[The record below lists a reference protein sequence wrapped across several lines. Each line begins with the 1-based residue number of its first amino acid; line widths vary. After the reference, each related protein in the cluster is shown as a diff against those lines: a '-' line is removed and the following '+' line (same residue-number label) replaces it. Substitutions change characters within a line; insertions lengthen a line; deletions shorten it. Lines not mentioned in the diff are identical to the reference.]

1 MFVVPLIERK
11 RDGGALTP
19 AEWRELIASYTA
31 GGVPDYQMS
40 ALLMAVLWRVLE
52 PAELGALTDAM
63 LTSGD
68 RLSFARWSVPR
79 IDKHST
85 GGVGD
90 KVSLVL
96 APLVAACGV
105 AVPMMSGRGLG
116 HTGGTLDKLEAIPG
130 FRTGLSLAEAK
141 AQVQKL
147 HCAMLG
153 QTPEVAPADKQLY
166 ALRDV
171 SGTVAS
177 IPLIAASIMSKKL
190 AEGLTGL
197 VLDVKHGSGAF
208 LPPTETALEL
218 ARTMI
223 ALGQDRS
230 CPTVALLTAM
240 DRPLG
245 RACGN
250 ALETEEAIQT
260 LVGEGPDDLLEVS
273 YALGVEMLL
282 LGGIEKTAAK
292 ARKRLEDALRSGR
305 AAEKL
310 QQVIEAQGGN
320 PKVVED
326 PSVLPQAQAV
336 EIYRARETGVVARVE
351 PRSIGRAI
359 IALGGGRQKGE
370 DTVDHSVGFVITV
383 KPGDKVLAG
392 EAIAS
397 VFARDQAG
405 VDLGF
410 EALKHAIVIADRLTE
425 RPLPLISHRVTN
437 DGVEVLKADV
447 GKAKGEAKARKR

>member
-19 AEWRELIASYTA
+19 AEWRELIAAYTA
-31 GGVPDYQMS
+31 GAVPDYQMS
-40 ALLMAVLWRVLE
+40 ALLMAVLWRGLDR
-52 PAELGALTDAM
+52 AELGALTDAM

-68 RLSFARWSVPR
+68 RLSFDHWPVPR

-130 FRTGLSLAEAK
+130 FRTALSLAEAK

-147 HCAMLG
+147 YCAMLG
-153 QTPEVAPADKQLY
+153 QTPEIAPADKQLY

-171 SGTVAS
+171 SGTVAA

-223 ALGQDRS
+223 ALGEDRG

-260 LVGEGPDDLLEVS
+260 LSGEGPEDLLEVT

-282 LGGIEKTAAK
+282 AAGVEKTSKK
-292 ARKRLEDALRSGR
+292 ARQRLENALGSGL
-305 AAEKL
+305 AAEKFER
-310 QQVIEAQGGN
+310 VIEAQGGN

-326 PSVLPQAQAV
+326 ASVLPQAQEV
-336 EIYRARETGVVARVE
+336 EVYNAPRTGVVQRVE
-351 PRSIGRAI
+351 PKVIGRAVV
-359 IALGGGRQKGE
+359 AMGGGRLA
-370 DTVDHSVGFVITV
+370 VDDAVDPTVGFVITV
-383 KPGDKVLAG
+383 KPGDKIPGG
-392 EAIAS
+392 EPIAS
-397 VFARDQAG
+397 VFAKDPAG
-405 VDLGF
+405 IKLGF
-410 EALKHAIVIADRLTE
+410 EALQQAIAIGDKLTE
-425 RPLPLISHRVTN
+425 KPLPLISHRVTKA
-437 DGVEVLKADV
+437 GVEQLK
-447 GKAKGEAKARKR
+447 R

>member
-1 MFVVPLIERK
+1 MIVVPLIERK
-11 RDGGALTP
+11 RDGGTLTP
-19 AEWRELIASYTA
+19 EEWSAIVAEYTA
-31 GGVPDYQMS
+31 DRIPDYQMA
-40 ALLMAVLWRVLE
+40 ALLMASYLKGLE
-52 PAELGALTDAM
+52 RTELAALTDAM
-63 LTSGD
+63 LASGQ
-68 RLSFARWSVPR
+68 RLGFDGWNTPR

-130 FRTGLSLAEAK
+130 FRTNLSLAEAK

-147 HCAMLG
+147 GCVLIG
-153 QTPEVAPADKQLY
+153 QTAEIAPADRRLY

-171 SGTVAS
+171 TATVES

-197 VLDVKHGSGAF
+197 VLDVKRGSGAF
-208 LPPTETALEL
+208 LPKVEQGLEL

-223 ALGQDRS
+223 ALGEDRG

-250 ALETEEAIQT
+250 VLETEEAI
-260 LVGEGPDDLLEVS
+260 LALRGEGPADLLEVT

-282 LGGIEKTAAK
+282 AAGIETNTKK
-292 ARKRLEDALRSGR
+292 ARKKLETAIDSGL
-305 AAEKL
+305 AAEKFE
-310 QQVIEAQGGN
+310 QIIEAQGGN
-320 PKVVED
+320 PKAVED
-326 PSVLPQAQAV
+326 PSVLPQALAV
-336 EIYRARETGVVARVE
+336 EVYAAPRTGVVQRVE
-351 PRSIGRAI
+351 PRTIGRAI
-359 IALGGGRQKGE
+359 IALGGGRR
-370 DTVDHSVGFVITV
+370 TVDDPIDPTVGFVITA
-383 KPGDKVLAG
+383 KPGDKVLEG
-392 EAIAS
+392 EPIAS
-397 VFARDQAG
+397 VFAKDADG
-405 VDLGF
+405 VRIGF
-410 EALKHAIVIADRLTE
+410 EALTEAIVIGDKLTE
-425 RPLPLISHRVTN
+425 KPLPLVSHRVTRA
-437 DGVEVLKADV
+437 GVEELSPPPGPASRAAPR
-447 GKAKGEAKARKR
+447 G